1 MRQQI
6 AKAIVL
12 SRTNYGESDRI
23 LSLLTSDKGKI
34 RLVAKGVRKSKSKN
48 AGGIELLSINTISYL
63 QGSRDLGTLISARS
77 EEQYDNIVKDIERT
91 MFAYDLLKKVHTIT
105 EDEVEEAYFSML
117 EQALK
122 GLDDLDLPLAAV
134 KLWAYLQLLLL
145 MGHTPNLSQDTNGKR
160 LRSEQT
166 MYLFN
171 FEHMAF
177 SVDRNGT
184 FNAHAI
190 KLLRLVTQQ
199 RSPLRLRQIRDVNE
213 YWEPLA
219 TFASSLLMAQLPQKR
234 SKTSYT

>member
-6 AKAIVL
+6 ARAIVL

-48 AGGIELLSINTISYL
+48 AGGIELLSVNTVSYM

-77 EEQYDNIVKDIERT
+77 EEQFAGIVKDIERT
-91 MFAYDLLKKVHTIT
+91 MFAYDLLKKTNAVT
-105 EDEVEEAYFSML
+105 EDAVEEAYFTML
-117 EQALK
+117 HQALK
-122 GLDDLDLPLAAV
+122 GLNDLEVPLAAI

-145 MGHTPNLSQDTNGKR
+145 MGHTPNLVQDADGKK
-160 LRSEQT
+160 LRDEQT
-166 MYLFN
+166 MYAFN

-177 SVDRNGT
+177 FVDPNGA
-184 FNAHAI
+184 FNSSGI
-190 KLLRLVTQQ
+190 KLLRLVTKQA
-199 RSPLRLRQIRDVNE
+199 SPLRLRQIHGVSE

-219 TFASSLLMAQLPQKR
+219 TFVSNLFSVQVPQKR
-234 SKTSYT
+234 TKL

>member
-91 MFAYDLLKKVHTIT
+91 MFAYDLLKKVHIVT
-105 EDEVEEAYFSML
+105 EDAVEEAYFSMM
-117 EQALK
+117 EQALR

-160 LRSEQT
+160 LQSEQT

-171 FEHMAF
+171 FDHMAF
-177 SVDRNGT
+177 SVDQNGT
-184 FNAHAI
+184 FNAAAI